1 MVLYKKTIAMYKL
14 IKGTTYD
21 LYSSLQHLN
30 TKLNLCP
37 DIDSWWCVFFF
48 LNFLCSPN
56 GIVFALIHT
65 CSMHFDSFF
74 SSLFLIL
81 SQHELLW
88 LTIRHSF
95 GPFWKLLMSD
105 KRIQI
110 EACILMKDIYDLEC
124 CSIECLITL
133 SILCSFVDL
142 CYN

>member
-1 MVLYKKTIAMYKL
+1 MICIAHYSIYIPSL
-14 IKGTTYD
+14 IYALILTVD
-21 LYSSLQHLN
+21 DAS
-30 TKLNLCP
+30 
-37 DIDSWWCVFFF
+37 FFF
-48 LNFLCSPN
+48 FNFLCSPN

-110 EACILMKDIYDLEC
+110 EAFILMKDIYDMEC
-124 CSIECLITL
+124 CSIECLITVF
-133 SILCSFVDL
+133 ILCSFVDL